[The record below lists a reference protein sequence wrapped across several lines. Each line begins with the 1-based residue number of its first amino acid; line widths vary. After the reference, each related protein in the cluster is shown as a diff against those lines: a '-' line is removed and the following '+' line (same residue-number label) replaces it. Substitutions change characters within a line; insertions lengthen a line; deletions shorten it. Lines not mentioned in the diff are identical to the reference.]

1 MKIADIIKEK
11 MELSKV
17 NYKLSAS
24 DEGRGWK
31 GDVKKIE
38 LDTNKADKVGWKN
51 KYCSD
56 EAVSK
61 AVTEILKQVV

>member
-1 MKIADIIKEK
+1 

-61 AVTEILKQVV
+61 AVTEILKQVA